1 MSLTGFL
8 VLSSLILPWVAL
20 AVSLR
25 ALHLAKRGGR

>member
-1 MSLTGFL
+1 MTLTSFF

-25 ALHLAKRGGR
+25 ALHVAKRGGR